1 MGWGTSTMHLNQILS
16 CSSPCYEDITMGCRQ
31 EVFTITLLL
40 DFAAN
45 RQGMTYE
52 QVLRS
57 DVSSHVL
64 DNLQEDR
71 EYNISIYAM
80 YPEGPSRPVA
90 AVGRTCKRFDSVA
103 GLFLPWA
110 LSSHPLQLISAS
122 QLVGV
127 VG

>member
-1 MGWGTSTMHLNQILS
+1 
-16 CSSPCYEDITMGCRQ
+16 MGCRQ
-31 EVFTITLLL
+31 EVFTITLL
-40 DFAAN
+40 DFTAN

-71 EYNISIYAM
+71 EYNISIYSM
-80 YPEGPSRPVA
+80 YPQGTSRPVA
-90 AVGRTCKRFDSVA
+90 AVGRTCKRFDFVA
-103 GLFLPWA
+103 GPFLPWA
-110 LSSHPLQLISAS
+110 LYSHPLQLISSS